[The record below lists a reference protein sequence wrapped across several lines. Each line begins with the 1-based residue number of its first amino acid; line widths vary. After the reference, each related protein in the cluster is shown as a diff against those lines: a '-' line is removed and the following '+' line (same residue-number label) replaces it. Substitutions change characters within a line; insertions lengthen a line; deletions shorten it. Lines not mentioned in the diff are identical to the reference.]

1 MVSGSYID
9 RKEAL
14 RFMLQNNS
22 IGIGVFLATYNSEAF
37 LLEQLESILSS
48 VPAPAA
54 IVVSDDNST
63 DSTRSILYALE
74 PQCASRDIELH
85 VYKNSTANG
94 GLHGN
99 FQNLLRLA
107 AESDFD
113 VFFLCDHDDI
123 WDGSKA
129 SKSLSALDEMMRA
142 SGSKSDKPA
151 LVFSDLEVID
161 EEGKMMSPSFAKFQG
176 LPYPKNHSLE
186 RLFHQNVVT
195 GCTTCFNRALLEAAT
210 PVPDAV
216 VMHDHWL
223 ALCARVFGDWH
234 YIDEPLVRYR
244 QHGSNAVGAKRHHRS
259 GIGVWFDP
267 VFLKALS
274 IFPWHF
280 AQSIEQ
286 AKALLDR
293 IELSNVTVAE
303 ADVKTIK
310 AFVLLKEAGFG
321 ERVRQGLKWVS
332 MGNGVLERIYLIAV
346 FVVLPYLRVRKAEN
360 AI

>member
-1 MVSGSYID
+1 MTSV
-9 RKEAL
+9 EA
-14 RFMLQNNS
+14 S
-22 IGIGVFLATYNSEAF
+22 KIGVFLATHNSEVF
-37 LLEQLESILSS
+37 LEAQL
-48 VPAPAA
+48 
-54 IVVSDDNST
+54 
-63 DSTRSILYALE
+63 RSILGSSISPGTLVISDDGSNDSTIKIIEALR
-74 PQCASRDIELH
+74 PQFTAKNVEVHI
-85 VYKNSTANG
+85 YKNSPAKKG
-94 GLHGN
+94 VLGN
-99 FQNLLRLA
+99 FANLFALGVA
-107 AESDFD
+107 SDIE
-113 VFFLCDHDDI
+113 VFFLSDHDDVWRTDKI
-123 WDGSKA
+123 SQSITALKA
-129 SKSLSALDEMMRA
+129 VEQA
-142 SGSKSDKPA
+142 SVTDHQPPA
-151 LVFSDLEVID
+151 LVFTDLEVISSSG
-161 EEGKMMSPSFAKFQG
+161 ELIASSFAKFQG
-176 LPYPKNHSLE
+176 LPDPRTHSIDKL
-186 RLFHQNVVT
+186 LHQNVVT
-195 GCTTCFNRALLEAAT
+195 GCTACFNRALLELAA
-210 PVPDAV
+210 PLPSQVI
-216 VMHDHWL
+216 MHDHWL

-259 GIGVWFDP
+259 GISVWFDP

-310 AFVLLKEAGFG
+310 AFVMLKEAGFG